1 MRSRTVLVLALVVA
15 ALGAFVVFWERR
27 QPPLEERVAAG
38 RRLVALDPTTVLS
51 LAIERPGERRVKLE
65 RRGNLWRMTEPV
77 ARRSDAFAVDGLLR
91 ALGDLESK
99 RTLEDAAPAEVG
111 LDEPRFRL
119 TWTTAAGSD
128 TLVVGAAVPAS
139 GDTLVGLAS
148 RPGRAFVTPGAI
160 AAELGKDAE
169 GWRDRRLFPSGDR
182 ATIERIRV
190 IPAAGAPIVLVRSG
204 DRYRVAEPFDDQAE
218 RNLVEGLLG
227 ELTSLSAQSFI
238 DDDAA
243 FSPTGAAIEVS
254 FDNGTAPFRLELG
267 AGAGE
272 GMPVSVRARAG
283 DEVETARIVTR
294 LTETAAQPAERWRSR
309 AWTTLASYDIEKVVV
324 RGGGEELTLRRDG
337 VDWRRGEE
345 KISYTEV
352 SDFLAAIT
360 AAAKAEEA
368 ASPAGAPGGLPLTLE
383 LTGPKEARETLVL
396 DGVRATNSAR
406 PGVVLTLAPEEA
418 EEVRKTLE
426 RVRAAKAE
434 G

>member
-1 MRSRTVLVLALVVA
+1 MRGRTVLVLALVVA
-15 ALGAFVVFWERR
+15 ALAAFVTFWERR
-27 QPPLEERVAAG
+27 QPPLEERFAAG
-38 RRLVALDPTTVLS
+38 RRLVALDPGAVQALE
-51 LAIERPGERRVKLE
+51 IERPGQRRVKLE
-65 RRGNLWRMTEPV
+65 RRGDRWRMTEPV

-99 RTLEDAAPAEVG
+99 RTLEDVAPAEVG

-119 TWTTAAGSD
+119 TWTTATGSD

-148 RPGRAFVTPGAI
+148 RPGLAFVTPGAI
-160 AAELGKDAE
+160 TAELGKDAE
-169 GWRDRRLFPSGDR
+169 GWRDRRLFPGDR

-190 IPAAGAPIVLVRSG
+190 IPAGGAPIVLVRRG

-218 RNLVEGLLG
+218 RDLVEGLLG
-227 ELTSLSAQSFI
+227 ELTSLSAQSFVE
-238 DDDAA
+238 DDTA
-243 FSPTGAAIEVS
+243 FRPTGAAIEVT
-254 FDNGTAPFRLELG
+254 FDDGSAPFRLELG

-272 GMPVSVRARAG
+272 GVPVAVRARAG

-309 AWTTLASYDIEKVVV
+309 AWTTLASYDIERVVV
-324 RGGGEELTLRRDG
+324 RSEGAELMLRRDG

-360 AAAKAEEA
+360 AAAKVEEA
-368 ASPAGAPGGLPLTLE
+368 DSSGSAPGGVPLTLE

-426 RVRAAKAE
+426 RVRAAKSE